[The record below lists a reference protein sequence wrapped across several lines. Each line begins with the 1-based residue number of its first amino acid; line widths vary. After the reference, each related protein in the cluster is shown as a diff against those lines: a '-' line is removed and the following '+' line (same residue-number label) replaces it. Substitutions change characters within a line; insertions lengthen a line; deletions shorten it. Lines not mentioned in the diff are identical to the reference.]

1 MGFERNT
8 RESPMISLLEKIG
21 LHPGA
26 YLKQADLD
34 RMTSRH
40 PFSAY
45 LNYLAYEPSLDL
57 YLNQDGSLGF
67 LWECSPLTF
76 AGPKTLTSLEGLF
89 RAGLPKGSVLQL
101 LLHADSHIAPILDAY
116 RESRTV
122 QDIIVRTSTEQIIG
136 FMDKGREGLAALSN
150 IPVRNFRLLVA
161 VKLPGHTPDMV
172 DAARFLDQEKTKV
185 LRDIKRQLSETLKAA
200 LLAPR
205 SMQPGDLLAWARR
218 LFNHYPEGYPEHNFS
233 VYSDRIPLRK
243 QILNSDTVLREANDH
258 LQAGDNFFCCTTPKS
273 IPGQVDPL
281 QTNALFGGIWGLI
294 SDMDQIKTGFLYTLN
309 IIFEEG
315 LEAKIHAKCNLL
327 LNQQAVGSL
336 SPLLRRKQQEHLEAT
351 DALEHGV
358 KFVRIMPVLLV
369 WDRDLERAR
378 ESCTRAR
385 RLWEDNGYVMQ
396 QDTFVLKILFLS
408 ALPFC
413 LYTTGKNIDNL
424 ERDFIAPVPSVTPLL
439 PVQGDFAGTGGTPKL
454 IFTGRKGQLVSLDF
468 FAKGAPNHNI
478 VCGATTGSGKS
489 FLVNFLAFNY
499 YSCGA
504 LVRIID
510 IGGSYK
516 KIANMLGARYLDFQ
530 PGATICLNPF
540 SSIQEPD
547 EELKSVTAV
556 FAQMA
561 YSNSDS
567 ERCNDTELNMLRN
580 AVRWAWQ
587 QEGQDADAD
596 TVYAFLASFPEL
608 PAADFDAMG
617 DNPAL
622 IEVARKLAFNI
633 REFTSHG
640 FHGKF
645 FTGPSTFDIHRD
657 AFVVLE
663 LENLKIQPDL
673 YRVVTL
679 LVLNAVTQDLYLS
692 DRSRSRL
699 IIFDEAWQFLGK
711 AAMLAPVI
719 NEGYRRA
726 RKYNG
731 SFMVITQSILDLES
745 FGEVGRV
752 INGNSAFK
760 IYLESSDFDQAR
772 KQGLIEYDDFVLRL
786 LKSVKSHPPK
796 YSEIF
801 FDTPFGLGVARLV
814 VNHYD
819 YFIYTS
825 KPAEIAAIEA
835 MVKAGLSYHQA
846 ILEMV
851 REREQDEI

>member
-1 MGFERNT
+1 
-8 RESPMISLLEKIG
+8 MISLLEKIG
-21 LHPGA
+21 LGPSAH
-26 YLKQADLD
+26 LKQADLE

-45 LNYLAYEPSLDL
+45 LNYLAYDYNLDI
-57 YLNQDGSLGF
+57 YLNQDCSLGMI
-67 LWECSPLTF
+67 WECTPLTF
-76 AGPKTLTSLEGLF
+76 AGPKALNSLEGLF

-101 LLHADSHIAPILDAY
+101 ILHADSHIAPILSSY

-122 QDIIVRTSTEQIIG
+122 TDIIVRTSTDQIID
-136 FMDKGREGLAALSN
+136 FMEQGRRGLAACSN
-150 IPVRNFRLLVA
+150 IPVRNFRLFVA
-161 VKLPGHTPDMV
+161 VKLPGDTLEAPNPEDFI
-172 DAARFLDQEKTKV
+172 DRERAKPLQ
-185 LRDIKRQLSETLKAA
+185 DIKRQISETLKAA
-200 LLAPR
+200 LLSPR
-205 SMQPGDLLAWARR
+205 SMQPGDLLEWARR
-218 LFNHYPEGYPEHNFS
+218 LFNHYPAEYPEYNFTS
-233 VYSDRIPLRK
+233 YNDTLPLRK
-243 QILNSDTVLREANDH
+243 QILNADTVVREAGDH
-258 LQAGDNFFCCTTPKS
+258 IQVGDNFFCCTTPKI
-273 IPGQVDPL
+273 IPTEVDPM
-281 QTNALFGGIWGLI
+281 QTNTLLGGIWGLV
-294 SDMDQIKTGFLYTLN
+294 SDMDQIKTGFLYTFN
-309 IIFEEG
+309 ILFEQG
-315 LEAKIHAKCNLL
+315 LETRIHAKCNLL

-336 SPLLRRKQQEHLEAT
+336 SPLLRRKQEEHLEAT

-358 KFVRIMPVLLV
+358 KFVRIIPILLV
-369 WDRDLERAR
+369 WDRDLEGAR

-385 RLWEDNGYVMQ
+385 RIWEDNGYVMQ
-396 QDTFVLKILFLS
+396 QDSFILKILFLS
-408 ALPFC
+408 ALPFG
-413 LYTTGKNIDNL
+413 LYTTGRNVDNL

-439 PVQGDFAGTGGTPKL
+439 PVQGDFAGTGGVPKL

-468 FAKGAPNHNI
+468 FAKGAPNHNT
-478 VCGATTGSGKS
+478 VCCATTGSGKS

-499 YSCGA
+499 YACGS

-530 PGATICLNPF
+530 SGTTVCLNPF
-540 SSIQEPD
+540 TSIQEPE

-561 YSNSDS
+561 YSNSDTDK
-567 ERCNDTELNMLRN
+567 CDDTELNMIRN

-587 QEGQDADAD
+587 QKGQGADAD
-596 TVYAFLASFPEL
+596 TVYAFLAKFPEV
-608 PAADFDAMG
+608 PAADFDSMS

-622 IEVARKLAFNI
+622 AEVARKLAFNI

-663 LENLKIQPDL
+663 LENLKSQPDL

-711 AAMLAPVI
+711 AAMLGPVI

-731 SFMVITQSILDLES
+731 SFMIITQSILDLDS

-760 IYLESSDFDQAR
+760 VYLESSDFDQAR
-772 KQGLIEYDDFVLRL
+772 KQGLIEYDDFVLQL
-786 LKSVKSHPPK
+786 LKSVKSNPPK
-796 YSEIF
+796 YSEVF

-814 VNHYD
+814 VNDYD

-835 MVKAGLSYHQA
+835 MVKSGLSYHEA
-846 ILEMV
+846 ILEMIA
-851 REREQDEI
+851 RREQDGL

>member
-1 MGFERNT
+1 
-8 RESPMISLLEKIG
+8 MIALLEKLG
-21 LHPGA
+21 FGPGIH
-26 YLKQADLD
+26 LKQTDLE

-45 LNYLAYEPSLDL
+45 LNYLAYDYNLDI
-57 YLNQDGSLGF
+57 YLNQDCSLGM
-67 LWECSPLTF
+67 LWECTPLTF
-76 AGPKTLTSLEGLF
+76 AGPKALTSLEGLF

-101 LLHADSHIAPILDAY
+101 ILHADSHIAPILTSY
-116 RESRTV
+116 RKSRTV
-122 QDIIVRTSTEQIIG
+122 ADIIVRTSTDQIID
-136 FMDKGREGLAALSN
+136 FMEQGRRGLAACSN
-150 IPVRNFRLLVA
+150 IPVRNFRLFVA
-161 VKLPGHTPDMV
+161 VKLPGDTPEAPNPEDFI
-172 DAARFLDQEKTKV
+172 DRERANPLQ
-185 LRDIKRQLSETLKAA
+185 DIKRQITETLKAA
-200 LLAPR
+200 LLSPR
-205 SMQPGDLLAWARR
+205 TMQPGDLLEWARR
-218 LFNHYPEGYPEHNFS
+218 LFNHYPTGYPEHNFTS
-233 VYSDRIPLRK
+233 YNDTIPLRK
-243 QILNSDTVLREANDH
+243 QILNADTVVREAGDH
-258 LQAGDNFFCCTTPKS
+258 IQVGDNFFCCTTPKV
-273 IPGQVDPL
+273 IPTEVDPL
-281 QTNALFGGIWGLI
+281 QTNTLFGGIWGLV

-309 IIFEEG
+309 ILFEQG
-315 LEAKIHAKCNLL
+315 LETRIHAKCNLL

-336 SPLLRRKQQEHLEAT
+336 SPLLRRKQEEHLEAT

-358 KFVRIMPVLLV
+358 KFVRIIPVLLV
-369 WDRDLERAR
+369 WDRELEGAR

-385 RLWEDNGYVMQ
+385 RIWEDNGYVMQ
-396 QDTFVLKILFLS
+396 QDSFILKILFLS
-408 ALPFC
+408 ALPFG
-413 LYTTGKNIDNL
+413 LYTTGRNVDNL

-439 PVQGDFAGTGGTPKL
+439 PVQGDFAGTGGVPKL

-468 FAKGAPNHNI
+468 FAKGAPNHNT
-478 VCGATTGSGKS
+478 VCCATTGSGKS

-499 YSCGA
+499 YACGS

-530 PGATICLNPF
+530 PGTTVCLNPF
-540 SSIQEPD
+540 TSIQEPE

-561 YSNSDS
+561 YSNSDTDK
-567 ERCNDTELNMLRN
+567 CDDTELNMIRN

-587 QEGQDADAD
+587 QKGQEADAD
-596 TVYAFLASFPEL
+596 TVYAFLAKFPDV
-608 PAADFDAMG
+608 PAADFDTMS

-622 IEVARKLAFNI
+622 VEVARKLAFNI

-657 AFVVLE
+657 SFVVLE

-711 AAMLAPVI
+711 AAMLGPVI

-731 SFMVITQSILDLES
+731 SFMIITQSILDLDS

-772 KQGLIEYDDFVLRL
+772 KQGLIEYDDFVLQL
-786 LKSVKSHPPK
+786 LKSVKSNPPK
-796 YSEIF
+796 YSEVF

-835 MVKAGLSYHQA
+835 MVKNGLSYHQA

-851 REREQDEI
+851 ARREQGEI

>member
-1 MGFERNT
+1 MISFFER
-8 RESPMISLLEKIG
+8 LG
-21 LHPGA
+21 LGSGE

-34 RMTSRH
+34 RMTNRY

-45 LNYLAYEPSLDL
+45 LNYLAYDYNLDV
-57 YLNQDGSLGF
+57 YLNQDCSLGL
-67 LWECSPLTF
+67 LWECTPLTF

-101 LLHADSHIAPILDAY
+101 ILHADSHIAPVLEAY
-116 RESRTV
+116 RESRTMD
-122 QDIIVRTSTEQIIG
+122 DIIVRTSTDQIIG
-136 FMDKGREGLAALSN
+136 FMDQGRQGLAACSN
-150 IPVRNFRLLVA
+150 IPVRNFRLFVA
-161 VKLPGHTPDMV
+161 VKLPGDMPEVPDPK
-172 DAARFLDQEKTKV
+172 DFTDRNKAKPLQ
-185 LRDIKRQLSETLKAA
+185 DIKRQVTETLKAA
-200 LLAPR
+200 LLSPR
-205 SMQPGDLLAWARR
+205 SMQPGDLLEWARR
-218 LFNHYPEGYPEHNFS
+218 LFNHYPPGYPEDNFTA
-233 VYSDRIPLRK
+233 YNDTIPLRK
-243 QILNSDTVLREANDH
+243 QILNADTVIREQGDH
-258 LQAGDNFFCCTTPKS
+258 LQVGDNFFCCTTPKT
-273 IPGQVDPL
+273 IPTEVDPL
-281 QTNALFGGIWGLI
+281 QTNALFGGIWGLV

-309 IIFEEG
+309 LLFEQG
-315 LEAKIHAKCNLL
+315 LETKIHAKCNLL
-327 LNQQAVGSL
+327 LNQQAIGSL
-336 SPLLRRKQQEHLEAT
+336 SPLLRRKQEEHLEAA

-358 KFVRIMPVLLV
+358 KFVRIIPVLLV
-369 WDRDLERAR
+369 WDKDLERAR

-413 LYTTGKNIDNL
+413 LYTTGRNIDNL

-439 PVQGDFAGTGGTPKL
+439 PVQGDFAGSGGVPKL
-454 IFTGRKGQLVSLDF
+454 IFTGRKGQLISLDF

-499 YSCGA
+499 YACGA

-530 PGATICLNPF
+530 PGTTVCLNPF
-540 SSIQEPD
+540 TSIEEPD

-561 YSNSDS
+561 YSNSDTD
-567 ERCNDTELNMLRN
+567 RCDDTELNMMRN
-580 AVRWAWQ
+580 AVRWAWSRKG
-587 QEGQDADAD
+587 QEADAD
-596 TVYAFLASFPEL
+596 TVYEFLAKFPEV
-608 PAADFDAMG
+608 PDADFDSMS
-617 DNPAL
+617 DNPTL
-622 IEVARKLAFNI
+622 VEVARKLAFNI

-645 FTGPSTFDIHRD
+645 FVGPSTFDIHRD

-692 DRSRSRL
+692 DRFRSRL

-711 AAMLAPVI
+711 AAMLAPVV

-731 SFMVITQSILDLES
+731 SFMIITQSILDLDS

-772 KQGLIEYDDFVLRL
+772 KQGLIEYDDFVLQL
-786 LKSVKSHPPK
+786 LKSVKSNPPK

-814 VNHYD
+814 VNNYD

-825 KPAEIAAIEA
+825 KPTEIAAIET
-835 MVKAGLSYHQA
+835 MVRNGSTYHEA

-851 REREQDEI
+851 ARREQDEI

>member
-1 MGFERNT
+1 MRA
-8 RESPMISLLEKIG
+8 LLRRLG
-21 LHPGA
+21 LAPGSH
-26 YLKQADLD
+26 LRQADLD
-34 RMTSRH
+34 RLTRRH
-40 PFSAY
+40 PFSAF
-45 LNYLAYEPSLDL
+45 LNYLAYDPDLDV
-57 YLNQDGSLGF
+57 YLNQDCSLGL
-67 LWECSPLTF
+67 LWECTPLTF
-76 AGPKTLTSLEGLF
+76 AGPKTLTGLEGLF

-101 LLHADSHIAPILDAY
+101 ILHADSHISPILTSY

-122 QDIIVRTSTEQIIG
+122 DDIIVRTSTEQIVR
-136 FMDKGREGLAALSN
+136 FMDAGRNGLAACSH
-150 IPVRNFRLLVA
+150 IPVRTFRLFVA
-161 VKLPGHTPDMV
+161 VKLPGDSPEVPRPEQFAD
-172 DAARFLDQEKTKV
+172 RNRTKP
-185 LRDIKRQLSETLKAA
+185 LQDIRRQLAETLRAA
-200 LLAPR
+200 LLSPR
-205 SMQPGDLLAWARR
+205 PLRPEALLEWARR
-218 LFNHYPEGYPEHNFS
+218 LFNHYPDGYPEQNFS
-233 VYSDRIPLRK
+233 AYDQTLPLRK
-243 QILNSDTVLREANDH
+243 QILNADTRIRDQGDH
-258 LQAGDNFFCCTTPKS
+258 LQVGANHFCCTTPKT
-273 IPGQVDPL
+273 IPAQVDPL
-281 QTNALFGGIWGLI
+281 QTNSLFGGIWGLI

-309 IIFEEG
+309 ILFEQG
-315 LEAKIHAKCNLL
+315 LETKIHAKCNLL
-327 LNQQAVGSL
+327 LNQQAIGSL
-336 SPLLRRKQQEHLEAT
+336 SPLLRRKQEEHLEAT

-358 KFVRIMPVLLV
+358 KFVRIIPILLV
-369 WDRDLERAR
+369 WDQDLERAR

-396 QDTFVLKILFLS
+396 QDTFILKILFLS

-413 LYTTGKNIDNL
+413 LYTSGRNIDNL
-424 ERDFIAPVPSVTPLL
+424 ERDFIAPVPAVTPLL

-454 IFTGRKGQLVSLDF
+454 LFVGRKGQLVALDF

-489 FLVNFLAFNY
+489 FLVNYLAYNY
-499 YSCGA
+499 HACGA

-516 KIANMLGARYLDFQ
+516 KIASMLGARYLDFQ
-530 PGATICLNPF
+530 PGTTVCLNPF
-540 SSIQEPD
+540 SNIEEPE

-561 YSNSDS
+561 YSNSDTD
-567 ERCNDTELNMLRN
+567 RCDDTELNMMRN

-587 QEGQDADAD
+587 QCGQAADAD
-596 TVYAFLASFPEL
+596 TVYDFLARFPDV
-608 PAADFDAMG
+608 PDADFDTMG

-622 IEVARKLAFNI
+622 VEVARKLAFNI

-640 FHGKF
+640 FHGRF
-645 FTGPSTFDIHRD
+645 FVGPSTFDIHRD

-711 AAMLAPVI
+711 AAMLAPVV

-731 SFMVITQSILDLES
+731 SFMIITQSILDLDS

-752 INGNSAFK
+752 VNGNSAFK

-772 KQGLIEYDDFVLRL
+772 KQGLIDYDDFVLQL
-786 LKSVKSHPPK
+786 LRSVKSNPPQ

-814 VNHYD
+814 VNDYD

-825 KPAEIAAIEA
+825 KPTEIAEIER
-835 MVKAGLSYHQA
+835 MVQAGASYHEA

-851 REREQDEI
+851 ARRTDGAL